1 MTRAPRDSQSREEEE
16 RFEPWA
22 PASTLPQP
30 KDMDGYRFKWVRRMS
45 LGETD
50 VMNMSK
56 RRREGWEPVTAED
69 QPDLA
74 AFSDTPGVVEIGGLV
89 LCKMPEERARSR
101 DRYYSDR
108 AREQSDGLSRQ
119 FKNDAGA
126 DERLAPI
133 YEERKSSSSR
143 TPT

>member
-1 MTRAPRDSQSREEEE
+1 MTRASRDQDTREETE

-30 KDMDGYRFKWVRRMS
+30 APMDGWRFKWVRKMS

-50 VMNMSK
+50 IMNMSK
-56 RRREGWEPVTAED
+56 RRREGWSPVTAED
-69 QPDLA
+69 QPELA
-74 AFSDTPGVVEIGGLV
+74 TFSDTSGVVEIGGLV

-101 DRYYSDR
+101 DTYYADR
-108 AREQSDGLSRQ
+108 AKEQTDGLSRQ
-119 FKNDAGA
+119 FRNDAG
-126 DERLAPI
+126 DTKHGKL
-133 YEERKSSSSR
+133 YEERKTTVSR